1 MKNFVIYGCG
11 LISTVH
17 AEAVKSLENANL
29 LGCCDIRTESAKA
42 FAEKYNIKCY
52 ESIEDILA
60 DKQVDVVCICTPSG
74 THAELAVKFLNA
86 KINVVVEK
94 PMALN
99 TADCDKIIEAA
110 EKNGAKITVISQLR
124 TGDDVNRAREI
135 IQSGALGTLVLC
147 DLHMKYY
154 RNKEYYN
161 NSWRGTI
168 KMDGG
173 GALMNQGIHGVDLL
187 QYIVGPIKN
196 LKSICR
202 TLVHDIEV
210 EDTAVAVAEYE
221 NGALGVIE
229 ATTAINP
236 SYDREIKIHGSKGCI
251 EICDNCIQRL
261 VIDGVEHPCGTYQS
275 VGSSSDPSKV
285 QYFEHAKQISRFI
298 EVIDGKD
305 MEYVSGYE
313 GRKAV
318 DIIERIYKYNLD

>member
-29 LGCCDIRTESAKA
+29 LGCCDVRAESAKA

-52 ESIEDILA
+52 ETIDDVLA
-60 DKQVDVVCICTPSG
+60 DKQVDVVCVCTPSG
-74 THAELAVKFLNA
+74 THAELAVRSLNA
-86 KINVVVEK
+86 GMNVVVEK

-110 EKNGAKITVISQLR
+110 EKSGAKITVISQLR
-124 TGDDVNRAREI
+124 TADDVNRAREI
-135 IQSGALGTLVLC
+135 VQSGALGKLVLC

-154 RNKEYYN
+154 RSKEYYN
-161 NSWRGTI
+161 NSWRGTK

-187 QYIVGPIKN
+187 QYIVGPVKN
-196 LKSICR
+196 IKSICR
-202 TLVHDIEV
+202 TLLHDIEV
-210 EDTAVAVAEYE
+210 EDTAVAVVEYE
-221 NGALGVIE
+221 NGALGIIE

-236 SYDREIKIHGSKGCI
+236 SYDREMKIHGSKGCI
-251 EICDNCIQRL
+251 EMCDNCIQRL
-261 VIDGVEHPCGTYQS
+261 VIDGQEQPCNKYVS
-275 VGSSSDPSKV
+275 VGSSSNPAATRH
-285 QYFEHAKQISRFI
+285 YEHAKQFATFI

-305 MEYVSGYE
+305 CEYVSGYE

-318 DIIERIYKYNLD
+318 DIIERIYKSNS

>member
-29 LGCCDIRTESAKA
+29 LGCCDVRAESAKA

-52 ESIEDILA
+52 ETIDDVLA

-74 THAELAVKFLNA
+74 THAELAIKFLNA
-86 KINVVVEK
+86 GINVVVEK

-110 EKNGAKITVISQLR
+110 EKSGAKITVISQLR
-124 TGDDVNRAREI
+124 TADDVNRAREI
-135 IQSGALGTLVLC
+135 VQSGALGKLVLC

-154 RNKEYYN
+154 RSKEYYN
-161 NSWRGTI
+161 NSWRGTK

-196 LKSICR
+196 LNSICR

-210 EDTAVAVAEYE
+210 EDTAVAVVEYE

-229 ATTAINP
+229 ATTAANP
-236 SYDREIKIHGSKGCI
+236 SYDREMKIHGSNGCI

-285 QYFEHAKQISRFI
+285 QYFEHAKQIAKFI
-298 EVIDGKD
+298 DVIDGKETD
-305 MEYVSGYE
+305 YVSGYE
-313 GRKAV
+313 GKKAV
-318 DIIERIYKYNLD
+318 DIIERIYKSSL